1 MPLLQNDMF
10 GCIHPKYH
18 VLSGVTHG
26 FLELS
31 PINILINRAGWTFK
45 TTPTNFEK
53 YQIQVNMTALQI
65 SGVQKNNTSSDS

>member
-1 MPLLQNDMF
+1 VP
-10 GCIHPKYH
+10 
-18 VLSGVTHG
+18 SGVTHD

-65 SGVQKNNTSSDS
+65 SGVWKNNTSSDS